1 MSSVNLTEF
10 INIKEAREE
19 EAASILVHIKHYRS
33 QQEYE
38 PIIKHAIQEVTKGL
52 LSSQNKGMDCFNV
65 VTIFPLDFEHKNM
78 DMKLVIKLSQI
89 LLKLFPDKLLKYYIY
104 NPPRMFNI
112 MWSLMKGII
121 GKELAGKVVVIKSDN
136 TMVTNLDEIC
146 V

>member
-1 MSSVNLTEF
+1 
-10 INIKEAREE
+10 
-19 EAASILVHIKHYRS
+19 
-33 QQEYE
+33 
-38 PIIKHAIQEVTKGL
+38 
-52 LSSQNKGMDCFNV
+52 
-65 VTIFPLDFEHKNM
+65 M

-89 LLKLFPDKLLKYYIY
+89 MLKLFPDKLLKYYIY